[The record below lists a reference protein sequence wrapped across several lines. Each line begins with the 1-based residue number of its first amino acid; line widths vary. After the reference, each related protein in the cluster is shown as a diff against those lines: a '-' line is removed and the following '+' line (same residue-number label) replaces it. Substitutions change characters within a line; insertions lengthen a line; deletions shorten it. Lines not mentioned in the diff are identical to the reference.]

1 MRANRAWR
9 TTRAPRSHTPSRPAS
24 KGGGNTITL
33 ARTPMKPE
41 PPVPIIILHLDSE
54 PPAGLPIVE
63 LPMSA
68 HDRRRVHRLVEA
80 PDGVVLA
87 LELPTGTILHPG
99 QLLHHDAEAAYV
111 VSAADENVL
120 VVRPRNIADAARVAH
135 LIGNMHRDIHV
146 ENDEIVA
153 LADDVLPER
162 LRKPGVAVERARRAF
177 HGRAPGEHAH

>member
-1 MRANRAWR
+1 
-9 TTRAPRSHTPSRPAS
+9 
-24 KGGGNTITL
+24 
-33 ARTPMKPE
+33 MKPE
-41 PPVPIIILHLDSE
+41 PPIPIRVLHPLAE
-54 PPAGLPIVE
+54 PPAGIPVVA

-68 HDRRRVHRLVEA
+68 HDRRRVWRLVEA

-111 VSAADENVL
+111 VSAADEDVL
-120 VVRPRNIADAARVAH
+120 IVRPRHIAEAALVAH

-146 ENDEIVA
+146 QDQEIIA
-153 LADDVLPER
+153 LADDVLIER
-162 LRKPGVAVERARRAF
+162 IQKIGAAVERTRRPF

>member
-1 MRANRAWR
+1 
-9 TTRAPRSHTPSRPAS
+9 
-24 KGGGNTITL
+24 
-33 ARTPMKPE
+33 MKPE
-41 PPVPIIILHLDSE
+41 PPIPIRILHLDAE

-68 HDRRRVHRLVEA
+68 HDRRRVRRLVEA

-111 VSAADENVL
+111 VSAADEDVL
-120 VVRPRNIADAARVAH
+120 VVRPRDIAQAARVAH

-146 ENDEIVA
+146 EDDAIVA
-153 LADDVLPER
+153 LADDVLMER
-162 LRKPGVAVERARRAF
+162 IQKMGAPVERARRAF
-177 HGRAPGEHAH
+177 HGRAPGEHSH

>member
-1 MRANRAWR
+1 
-9 TTRAPRSHTPSRPAS
+9 
-24 KGGGNTITL
+24 
-33 ARTPMKPE
+33 MKPE
-41 PPVPIIILHLDSE
+41 PPIPIRILHLDAE

-68 HDRRRVHRLVEA
+68 HDRRRVRRLVEA

-99 QLLHHDAEAAYV
+99 QLLHQAAEAAYV
-111 VSAADENVL
+111 VSAADEDVL
-120 VVRPRNIADAARVAH
+120 VVRPRDIDEAARVAH

-146 ENDEIVA
+146 QDQEIVA
-153 LADDVLPER
+153 LADDALIER
-162 LRKPGVAVERARRAF
+162 IRKMGAAVERVRRPF

>member
-1 MRANRAWR
+1 
-9 TTRAPRSHTPSRPAS
+9 
-24 KGGGNTITL
+24 
-33 ARTPMKPE
+33 MKPE
-41 PPVPIIILHLDSE
+41 PPIPIRILHVDAE

-63 LPMSA
+63 LPMNA
-68 HDRRRVHRLVEA
+68 HDRRRVRRLVEA

-111 VSAADENVL
+111 VSAADEDVL
-120 VVRPRNIADAARVAH
+120 VVRPRDVAEAARVAH

-146 ENDEIVA
+146 EGQEIVA
-153 LADDVLPER
+153 LADDVLADR
-162 LRKPGVAVERARRAF
+162 IRKIGATVSRARRPF